1 MFVSLVVSIALF
13 AQDTSAGPESGV
25 RIASDSLS
33 QAVIQRSYERLN
45 PAIVRL
51 NYSTEITNPNT
62 GELTKRE
69 SDAIGL
75 IVSADGLVLAHGHMT
90 VENRKPENITVHVGL
105 GDAEKEYDGLMLR
118 KPDDVNVAFLRI
130 DAPKGTTFPYAK
142 FEDSN
147 LGLGEPIISIG
158 ILGDTLDYAR
168 AIQTRRIGAV
178 LNDPR
183 AYYLLDEP
191 VAFGYVGGPVVDGLG
206 RMVGVIG
213 FDLATSEGGD
223 IYTRSGYPL
232 VFRPN
237 LFAQYIKE
245 PLPSDGEEGD
255 ADDAWLGVFTQPLT
269 DDLATY
275 WKLPKEGGIVVST
288 IIPGS
293 PAETSG
299 IRSGDVVVSFNGKA
313 VTAKQDHDVAGFTK
327 MVRDCPVAQPLR
339 VRLLRDGQPVDLQL
353 TLTTRPKSSI
363 DAAEFEDDVLGLTV
377 RELTTDARIAL
388 SIPREVNGV
397 LIQRVKS
404 GSAANQARLRRNIL
418 VMAIDDSPAG
428 SIDEYKSTIERL
440 KQAKPAEVVLFCR
453 VGSNTGFFRLRPR
466 WNP

>member
-1 MFVSLVVSIALF
+1 MFVSLFVSIALL
-13 AQDTSAGPESGV
+13 AGPSVADSSSG
-25 RIASDSLS
+25 AGAEWLS
-33 QAVIQRSYERLN
+33 QAVIQRAYERLN

-69 SDAIGL
+69 SDTIGL

-118 KPDDVNVAFLRI
+118 KPEDVNVAFLRI
-130 DAPKGTTFPYAK
+130 DAPLGTTFPYIK
-142 FEDSN
+142 FEDSA
-147 LGLGEPIISIG
+147 LELGEPIISIG

-191 VAFGYVGGPVVDGLG
+191 VAFGYVGGPVVDALG
-206 RMVGVIG
+206 RTIGVIG
-213 FDLATSEGGD
+213 FDLATNEGGD

-237 LFAQYIKE
+237 LFAGYIKE

-275 WKLPKEGGIVVST
+275 WKLPKDGGIVVST

-327 MVRDCPVAQPLR
+327 MVRDCPVGQPLPI
-339 VRLLRDGQPVDLQL
+339 RLVRDGQPVDLQL

-363 DAAEFEDDVLGLTV
+363 DAAEFDDDVLGLTV

-404 GSAANQARLRRNIL
+404 GSAANQARLGRNIL
-418 VMAIDDSPAG
+418 VMAIDDAPVG
-428 SIDEYKSTIERL
+428 SVDAYKDTIEKL

-453 VGSNTGFFRLRPR
+453 VGANTGFFRLRPR